1 MSDIGAV
8 PKIIYEVIQKH
19 RALHPDRPVLIGVA
33 GAQGSGKTT
42 ACQLLE
48 ATNRPRYA
56 NFSIDDVYLDT
67 QQRADLAAR
76 THPLFVTR
84 GPPGT
89 HDIALARETIASLM
103 RATPESERPIPRFD
117 KIADKMKPRGDW
129 PVFKGRPEA
138 ILVDAWC
145 LGALPVPASPPLNTV
160 EEEDTNGQW
169 REIQNQFL
177 RTSYAEWF
185 AEFDAIVYLQA
196 PSWDIVR
203 RWRGQQE
210 VTLRGRPLTPEEE
223 AWIDRF
229 IQHYERITRSMIAG
243 NMIADTVVHLS
254 ESRAPIGT
262 RAVMTSLTQRMLMAV
277 FVAPFA
283 GCFFGLVVWSI
294 GFALVTEASPPSLV
308 LLLMLPIYGFAY
320 GVSVGPWAMILLG
333 IPAHFLLKKT
343 GIHGLWAYTLAG
355 ILIGALVPFLVMGSM
370 SVWSRALYPWSRA
383 FDDAVRT
390 MPLGAWLGLCIAV
403 IAWLIRRPDR
413 DAANPPTPLP

>member
-1 MSDIGAV
+1 MSDIGAI
-8 PKIIYEVIQKH
+8 PTIIYDVIQQQ

-48 ATNRPRYA
+48 AANRPRYA

-89 HDIALARETIASLM
+89 HDIELARATIAALM
-103 RATPESERPIPRFD
+103 NATAESQTPIPRFD
-117 KIADKMKPRGDW
+117 KIADKMTPREAW

-138 ILVDAWC
+138 ILIDAWC
-145 LGALPVPASPPLNTV
+145 LGALPVEPSAPLNQV

-169 REIQNQFL
+169 REIQNDFL

-196 PSWDIVR
+196 PNWDIVR

-210 VTLRGRPLTPEEE
+210 VTLRSRALTPDEE

-243 NMIADTVVHLS
+243 TPKATCIVQLS
-254 ESRAPIGT
+254 ESR
-262 RAVMTSLTQRMLMAV
+262 
-277 FVAPFA
+277 
-283 GCFFGLVVWSI
+283 
-294 GFALVTEASPPSLV
+294 EV
-308 LLLMLPIYGFAY
+308 LP
-320 GVSVGPWAMILLG
+320 
-333 IPAHFLLKKT
+333 
-343 GIHGLWAYTLAG
+343 
-355 ILIGALVPFLVMGSM
+355 
-370 SVWSRALYPWSRA
+370 
-383 FDDAVRT
+383 
-390 MPLGAWLGLCIAV
+390 
-403 IAWLIRRPDR
+403 
-413 DAANPPTPLP
+413 